1 MSAYDLVKIA
11 REKQNLTSD
20 NALAMLLEID
30 NQKIS
35 NWKNKGQKPDG
46 VTMLKLADKANL
58 TPSQAL
64 KIVENGFGN
73 VSLLAMTGLG
83 SSLAMALLSK
93 SLVCILCKIKRKLC
107 ILKFHEIEQFNSN
120 LTIEA

>member
-93 SLVCILCKIKRKLC
+93 SLVCILC
-107 ILKFHEIEQFNSN
+107 
-120 LTIEA
+120 